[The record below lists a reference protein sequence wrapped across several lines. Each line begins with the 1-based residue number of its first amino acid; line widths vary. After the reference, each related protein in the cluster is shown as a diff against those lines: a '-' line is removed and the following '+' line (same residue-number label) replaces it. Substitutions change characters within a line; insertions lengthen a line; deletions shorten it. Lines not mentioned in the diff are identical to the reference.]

1 MDTNKEI
8 ELQYQKLK
16 IITQSFYDS
25 ILFSIFN
32 FSRGPSNWKN
42 IFFLR
47 TSDEFIEGFESLE
60 KMIENGFRNQ
70 CRRELRFLIE
80 VAIKAAFITQNTN
93 NEDFEE
99 QLKTY
104 RKLLKNPGINAI
116 NRINFP
122 FFSEEETKKNFIIE
136 VKQMYGNLCNYVHL
150 TPEQLTEK
158 ITLSKDGKPF
168 DKLSLEELNILNYEI
183 SLSFSYIS
191 VLFFNSM
198 PQYVVGDFFEPG
210 LPDYYYYKS
219 KYIAQID
226 KEFDYKHERQAKLDK
241 ITQVRKERI
250 EF

>member
-1 MDTNKEI
+1 METNEKLDLE
-8 ELQYQKLK
+8 YKKLK

-32 FSRGPSNWKN
+32 YSRGPSNWKN
-42 IFFLR
+42 NFFLR
-47 TSDEFIEGFESLE
+47 VSDEFIEGFESIE

-80 VAIKAAFITQNTN
+80 VAIKAAFITQTN
-93 NEDFEE
+93 NDEDFDE

-104 RKLLKNPGINAI
+104 RKLLKNPGINSI

-122 FFSEEETKKNFIIE
+122 LFKNDVIKSEFIIE
-136 VKQMYGNLCNYVHL
+136 VKKMYGNLCNYVHL

-158 ITLSKDGKPF
+158 IALSKDGKPF
-168 DKLSLEELNILNYEI
+168 EKLNLKEFEILNSELSI
-183 SLSFSYIS
+183 SFSYIS
-191 VLFFNSM
+191 VLLFNSM

-219 KYIAQID
+219 KFIAEID
-226 KEFDYKHERQAKLDK
+226 QEFDYKHERQANLKQLLV
-241 ITQVRKERI
+241 IRKDRI